1 MAPNRLLATGIIGII
16 LSVLGC
22 VTPALFALLAA
33 LGISG
38 SAVWLDYVLLPAI
51 AVFTCLTSLH
61 GRPKTC
67 FLRRKVARALHAS
80 PSSPDDPCPTFRR

>member
-51 AVFTCLTSLH
+51 AVFTCLTIYAFVCRRGRVKASL
-61 GRPKTC
+61 
-67 FLRRKVARALHAS
+67 
-80 PSSPDDPCPTFRR
+80 